1 VKELKHSL
9 KKELLNSKVNNTGQF
24 MQSIFE
30 SQYKEIRDMVSKFS
44 DSEVAPLANAIDAD
58 EKIPKDLINKLFE
71 NGFMGSY
78 IPEEYGGAGMDYS
91 SYAVIVEEISRG
103 CASTGVLISAHT
115 SLCMWPILN
124 FGTDDQKKKFLPRL
138 ASGGVIGCF
147 CLSEPNAGS
156 DPGGLTT
163 FAEDKGDHFEI
174 SGVKNWITNGKDAGV
189 AIVMAKTTK
198 TTDHKGVT
206 AFIVETNSPGFSVQ
220 KVEHKLGIKG
230 STTAQI
236 WLDKVKV
243 PKENVLGVV
252 GKGFGVALSTLDGGR
267 IGIAAQA
274 LGIAEAAF
282 RYARNYSKERI
293 QFGKPISELQ
303 AIQFMLADM
312 STKIAAARLLIMNAS
327 YLKDNGLPYSKE
339 AAQAKLFASEAC
351 MSITTKAIQ
360 VLGGNGYS
368 KEYPVE
374 RHFRDAKITE
384 IYEGTSEI
392 QRIVIAANELKGL

>member
-1 VKELKHSL
+1 MYKA
-9 KKELLNSKVNNTGQF
+9 
-24 MQSIFE
+24 
-30 SQYKEIRDMVSKFS
+30 QYQEIRDLVSKFS
-44 DSEVAPLANAIDAD
+44 DSEVSPLAQKIDHD
-58 EKIPKDLINKLFE
+58 GFIPKDLINKLFE

-91 SYAVIVEEISRG
+91 SYAIIVDEISRG

-115 SLCMWPILN
+115 SLCTWPILN
-124 FGTDDQKKKFLPRL
+124 FGTESQKKKYLPQL
-138 ASGGVIGCF
+138 ASGGVVGCF

-156 DPGGLTT
+156 DAGSLTT
-163 FAEDKGDHFEI
+163 FAEDKGDYFEI
-174 SGVKNWITNGKDAGV
+174 SGVKNFITNGKDAGIALV
-189 AIVMAKTTK
+189 LAKTTK
-198 TTDHKGVT
+198 SSDHKGIT
-206 AFIVETNSPGFSVQ
+206 AFIVETNIEGFKVQ
-220 KVEHKLGIKG
+220 KLEDKLGIKG
-230 STTAQI
+230 SSTAQI

-243 PKENVLGVV
+243 PKENIVGEI
-252 GKGFGVALSTLDGGR
+252 GKGFKVALATLDGGR

-282 RYARNYSKERI
+282 RFSKKYSTERV
-293 QFGKPISELQ
+293 QFGKPIADLQ

-312 STKIAAARLLIMNAS
+312 STQIAASRLLIMQAS
-327 YLKDNGLPYSKE
+327 FLKDQGAPYTKE

-351 MSITTKAIQ
+351 MNITTKAIQ
-360 VLGGNGYS
+360 ILGGNGYT

-392 QRIVIAANELKGL
+392 QRLVIAAHELRNL

>member
-1 VKELKHSL
+1 MK
-9 KKELLNSKVNNTGQF
+9 
-24 MQSIFE
+24 SIFD
-30 SQYKEIRDMVSKFS
+30 SQYGEIRDMVAKFS
-44 DSEVAPLANAIDAD
+44 DSEVAPLAQQIDHD
-58 EKIPKDLINKLFE
+58 GKIPQDLINKLFE

-78 IPEEYGGAGMDYS
+78 IPEEFGGAGMDYS
-91 SYAVIVEEISRG
+91 SYSIIVEEISRG
-103 CASTGVLISAHT
+103 CASTGVLVSAHT

-124 FGTDDQKKKFLPRL
+124 FGTPEQKKKYLPGL
-138 ASGGVIGCF
+138 ASGGMVGCF

-163 FAEDKGDHFEI
+163 FAEDKGDYFEI
-174 SGVKNWITNGKDAGV
+174 SGVKNWITNGRDASI

-206 AFIVETNSPGFSVQ
+206 AFIVETKSEGFKVQ
-220 KVEHKLGIKG
+220 KLEEKLGIKG
-230 STTAQI
+230 SSTAQI

-243 PKENVLGVV
+243 PKENVIGVV
-252 GKGFGVALSTLDGGR
+252 GKGFSVALSTLDGGR

-274 LGIAEAAF
+274 VGIAEAAF
-282 RYARNYSKERI
+282 RYAKSYSKQRI
-293 QFGKPISELQ
+293 QFGKPISDLQ
-303 AIQFMLADM
+303 AIQFILADM
-312 STKIAAARLLIMNAS
+312 STRISAARLLIMNAS
-327 YLKDNGLPYSKE
+327 FLKDNAMAYSKE
-339 AAQAKLFASEAC
+339 AAQAKLFASETA
-351 MSITTKAIQ
+351 MWVTTKAIQ

-392 QRIVIAANELKGL
+392 QRIVIAANELKDL

>member
-1 VKELKHSL
+1 
-9 KKELLNSKVNNTGQF
+9 

-30 SQYKEIRDMVSKFS
+30 AQYKELRDLVSKFS
-44 DSEVAPLANAIDAD
+44 DSEVAPLAHGIDHD
-58 EKIPKDLINKLFE
+58 GKIPEALIAKLVE

-78 IPEEYGGAGMDYS
+78 IPEEFGGAGMDYS
-91 SYAVIVEEISRG
+91 SYSIIVEEISRG

-124 FGTDDQKKKFLPRL
+124 FGTVDQKKKFLPGL

-156 DPGGLTT
+156 DPGALTT
-163 FAEDKGDHFEI
+163 FAEDKGDHFEV

-198 TTDHKGVT
+198 TNDHKGVT
-206 AFIVETNSPGFSVQ
+206 AFIVDTKSAGFSVQ
-220 KVEHKLGIKG
+220 KLEDKLGIKG
-230 STTAQI
+230 SSTAQI

-243 PKENVLGVV
+243 PKDNVLGVV

-282 RYARNYSKERI
+282 RYAKNYSKQRI

-339 AAQAKLFASEAC
+339 AAQAKLFASESA
-351 MSITTKAIQ
+351 MAITTKAIQ

>member
-1 VKELKHSL
+1 
-9 KKELLNSKVNNTGQF
+9 

-30 SQYKEIRDMVSKFS
+30 ANYKELRDMAAKFA
-44 DSEVAPLANAIDAD
+44 DSEVAPLAAAIDHDA
-58 EKIPKDLINKLFE
+58 KIPDQLITKLFE

-78 IPEEYGGAGMDYS
+78 VPEEFGGAGMDYS
-91 SYAVIVEEISRG
+91 SYAIIVEEISRG

-115 SLCMWPILN
+115 SLCIWPLLN
-124 FGTDDQKKKFLPRL
+124 FGTTEQKKKFLPGL

-156 DPGGLTT
+156 DPGTLAT
-163 FAEDKGDHFEI
+163 FAEDKGDYYEI
-174 SGVKNWITNGKDAGV
+174 SGTKNFITNGKDAGV
-189 AIVMAKTTK
+189 AIVLAKTTK
-198 TTDHKGVT
+198 TNDHKGIT
-206 AFIVETNSPGFSVQ
+206 AFIVDTKTEGFSVQ
-220 KVEHKLGIKG
+220 KLEDKLGIKG
-230 STTAQI
+230 SSTAQI
-236 WLDKVKV
+236 WLNKVKV

-252 GKGFGVALSTLDGGR
+252 GKGFSVALSTLDGGR

-282 RYARNYSKERI
+282 RYAKKYSKERV

-303 AIQFMLADM
+303 AIQFKLADM
-312 STKIAAARLLIMNAS
+312 STKIAASRLLIMNAS
-327 YLKDNGLPYSKE
+327 YLKDNGLSYTKE

-351 MSITTKAIQ
+351 MEITTQAIQ
-360 VLGGNGYS
+360 VLGGNGYT

-392 QRIVIAANELKGL
+392 QRIVIAANELKEV